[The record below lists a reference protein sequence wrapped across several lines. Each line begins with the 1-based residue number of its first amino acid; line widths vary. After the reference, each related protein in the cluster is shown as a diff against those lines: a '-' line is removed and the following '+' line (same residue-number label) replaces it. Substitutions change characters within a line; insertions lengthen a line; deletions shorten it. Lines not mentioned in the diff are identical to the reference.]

1 MMIVSQEHLKVCI
14 QQANLI
20 HQAYGL
26 DWNEPHTAR
35 SVPGLLKVIEKMT
48 GSTIDVYEVDV
59 DGDLDVRGMCLLL
72 PDNKVEIA
80 LASGLNRCWE
90 RFVIT
95 KELFHVALERDEYRT
110 TDLFEHIE
118 EYTATFPVDSSK
130 PSLPVIAEFLAEV
143 GALEL
148 LFPYADRK
156 MVLAGEAPKNYLEIA
171 TRYLI
176 PKVLAERYLSHSYM
190 EALAHFGR

>member
-14 QQANLI
+14 QQASLI
-20 HQAYGL
+20 YQAYGL
-26 DWNEPHTAR
+26 EWNEPHTAR
-35 SVPGLLKVIEKMT
+35 SVPGLLKVVEKMT
-48 GSTIDVYEVDV
+48 GSTIDIYEVDV

-110 TDLFEHIE
+110 THLFEHIE

-148 LFPYADRK
+148 LFPYAERLTI
-156 MVLAGEAPKNYLEIA
+156 MAGQTPKNYLEIA

-176 PKVLAERYLSHSYM
+176 PKVLAERYLSPSYM
-190 EALAHFGR
+190 EALANFDR